1 MLVPIIILEAVIP
14 CFLKPFLSYLPI
26 ITILLI
32 DNLCDKE
39 EEIPSWSWVR
49 WDWKVNVEQT
59 VLEHTKPGPELEDF
73 EIKGQFWGTVGHS
86 WDLRL
91 CLNVASWV
99 SVYVSVYLIFEL

>member
-49 WDWKVNVEQT
+49 WDWKVNVE
-59 VLEHTKPGPELEDF
+59 
-73 EIKGQFWGTVGHS
+73 
-86 WDLRL
+86 
-91 CLNVASWV
+91 
-99 SVYVSVYLIFEL
+99 